1 MTESEKIEFLD
12 SYKYLIMQIK
22 GYSKELKRIRSIAID
37 ISQKYS
43 DMPHGT
49 GKSSAKYEDKVEDFN
64 IEFNDFV
71 KLGENNDNSI
81 NNDLESA
88 KQKRDMINKSINN
101 IKNIRY
107 KTILI
112 LWYINCLPLDE
123 ITDIMHKS
131 DVRQLYKLRKSAL
144 KHFNI

>member
-49 GKSSAKYEDKVEDFN
+49 GKSSAKYEDKVDT
-64 IEFNDFV
+64 ITD
-71 KLGENNDNSI
+71 LINSI
-81 NNDLESA
+81 NNDLEYA

>member
-49 GKSSAKYEDKVEDFN
+49 CKSSAKYEDKVDT
-64 IEFNDFV
+64 ITD
-71 KLGENNDNSI
+71 LINSI

>member
-49 GKSSAKYEDKVEDFN
+49 GKSSAKYEDKVDT
-64 IEFNDFV
+64 IID
-71 KLGENNDNSI
+71 LINSI

>member
-1 MTESEKIEFLD
+1 MTESEKIEVLD
-12 SYKYLIMQIK
+12 SYKYIIMQIK

-49 GKSSAKYEDKVEDFN
+49 GKSSAKYEDKVDT
-64 IEFNDFV
+64 ITD
-71 KLGENNDNSI
+71 LINSI

>member
-49 GKSSAKYEDKVEDFN
+49 GKSSAKYEDKVDT
-64 IEFNDFV
+64 ITD
-71 KLGENNDNSI
+71 LINSI

>member
-43 DMPHGT
+43 DMPHRT
-49 GKSSAKYEDKVEDFN
+49 GKSSAKYEDKVDT
-64 IEFNDFV
+64 ITD
-71 KLGENNDNSI
+71 LINSI

>member
-49 GKSSAKYEDKVEDFN
+49 GKNSAKYEDKVDT
-64 IEFNDFV
+64 ITD
-71 KLGENNDNSI
+71 LINSI

>member
-12 SYKYLIMQIK
+12 SYKYIIMQIK

-49 GKSSAKYEDKVEDFN
+49 GKSSAKYEDKVDT
-64 IEFNDFV
+64 ITD
-71 KLGENNDNSI
+71 LINSI

>member
-49 GKSSAKYEDKVEDFN
+49 GKSSAKYEDKIDT
-64 IEFNDFV
+64 ITD
-71 KLGENNDNSI
+71 LINSI

>member
-49 GKSSAKYEDKVEDFN
+49 GKSSAKYEDKVDT
-64 IEFNDFV
+64 ITD
-71 KLGENNDNSI
+71 LINSI

-112 LWYINCLPLDE
+112 LWYINCLPLEE